1 LVLLSKVETIT
12 NEANNY
18 RSDFGCDIP
27 LKELS
32 KRTANYM
39 HAYTLYSAV
48 RPFGATIMLGTWTEA
63 HGPELYCIEPSG
75 VFYGYYGCAAG
86 KAKQVSHL
94 LKNSDLN
101 C

>member
-1 LVLLSKVETIT
+1 MKVETIT

-63 HGPELYCIEPSG
+63 HGPEVFQMNKLNLIFDHESLELQLQLY
-75 VFYGYYGCAAG
+75 
-86 KAKQVSHL
+86 
-94 LKNSDLN
+94 LN
-101 C
+101 KI